1 MQNGLSFQKK
11 KMQKIIKNGQKVA
24 KMVKKYIIGSYEPK

>member
-11 KMQKIIKNGQKVA
+11 NAKNHQKWPESSQNG
-24 KMVKKYIIGSYEPK
+24 KKYIIGSYEPK